1 MKVLV
6 GCEESGVVRD
16 AFRKLGHDAWSCDI
30 LPCSGDPTYHLQMD
44 VFEAIKLKQ
53 WDLAIFHPPCTYLTT
68 TGNKWM
74 KPEFKERF
82 PDREQQRKDAIK
94 FFIDLYNVDIPMIA
108 IENPVGVMSSE
119 FRKPDQYV
127 HPYYFGD
134 PHSKK
139 TGLWLKNL
147 PLLVPTNIVE
157 PQFYVYKN
165 GGKDPIWHVET
176 MKLPPDERSRVR
188 SKTFQGLAD
197 AMANQWGNLL

>member
-157 PQFYVYKN
+157 PQFYIYKN

-188 SKTFQGLAD
+188 SKTFKGLAD

>member
-1 MKVLV
+1 MNVLI

-16 AFRKLGHDAWSCDI
+16 AFRKLGHNAWSCDI

-44 VFEAIKLKQ
+44 IFDAIKLKQ

-74 KPEFKERF
+74 KPEFQDRF
-82 PDREQQRKDAIK
+82 PDRIQQRKDAIK
-94 FFIDLYNVDIPMIA
+94 FFIDLYNVDIPRIA
-108 IENPVGVMSSE
+108 IENPVGIMSSE
-119 FRKPDQYV
+119 WRKPDQYV

-147 PLLVPTNIVE
+147 PKLVPTDIVE
-157 PQFYVYKN
+157 PQFITHKN
-165 GGKDPIWHVET
+165 GVKDPLWHYET
-176 MKLPPDERSRVR
+176 LGLPPDERSKAR
-188 SKTFQGLAD
+188 SRTFQGLAD
-197 AMANQWGNLL
+197 QMAIQWSKL

>member
-82 PDREQQRKDAIK
+82 PEREQQRKDAIK

-157 PQFYVYKN
+157 PQFYIYKN

-188 SKTFQGLAD
+188 SKTFQGFAD
-197 AMANQWGNLL
+197 AMASQWGSV